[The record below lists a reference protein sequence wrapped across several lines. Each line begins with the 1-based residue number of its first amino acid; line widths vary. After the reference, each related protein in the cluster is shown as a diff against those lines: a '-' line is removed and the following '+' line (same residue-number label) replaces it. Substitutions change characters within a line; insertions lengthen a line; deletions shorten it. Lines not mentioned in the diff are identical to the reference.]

1 MSILFSRKRFL
12 ENKDVNSIVPSV
24 LDFSNVQTDEN
35 GYLEVDLGIR
45 RLILSRSTEMCLSE
59 LHTSMSNI
67 INIQANTRHVTTI
80 KYTDSPTP
88 SVGSDGSRI
97 ITPGR
102 HSGSRPGG
110 SRPGFQER
118 PDTIFTPNY
127 EVQADYE
134 AADAPA
140 RSTTTQFPNCKV
152 ATLEELC
159 NILTYILDQ
168 LHITFTVEDH
178 QCSMVFLAD
187 SDEESIEFDVRI
199 ARVLGLC
206 RVDGSDPVVTST
218 MFGNVL
224 QWSRSGSGND
234 MRIKI
239 TRTTSKGYLKII
251 LPHSKTFPAWNF
263 ISSLSSQALF
273 VSSDLVEPS
282 FTGTKITQTLA
293 IAPID
298 PVKDKLH
305 YEPYSADWKKVNTAN
320 GNNFRLFFQD
330 STGKPFANLPL
341 TFVLQFRNRRLI

>member
-1 MSILFSRKRFL
+1 M
-12 ENKDVNSIVPSV
+12 
-24 LDFSNVQTDEN
+24 
-35 GYLEVDLGIR
+35 
-45 RLILSRSTEMCLSE
+45 
-59 LHTSMSNI
+59 
-67 INIQANTRHVTTI
+67 
-80 KYTDSPTP
+80 
-88 SVGSDGSRI
+88 
-97 ITPGR
+97 
-102 HSGSRPGG
+102 
-110 SRPGFQER
+110 
-118 PDTIFTPNY
+118 
-127 EVQADYE
+127 
-134 AADAPA
+134 
-140 RSTTTQFPNCKV
+140 

-206 RVDGSDPVVTST
+206 RKCV
-218 MFGNVL
+218 GNVL